1 MNSELEEQDSEIT
14 EEALE
19 IVREVL
25 TALDS
30 DKPHVKRILE
40 IKDTDKFREAVMQEL
55 NKRY

>member
-40 IKDTDKFREAVMQEL
+40 IEDTDKFREAVMQEL
-55 NKRY
+55 NKRD